1 MNKEKYYFYVSGF
14 ISLSLFF
21 FFLIISLYML
31 VSTDKTHIFAIK
43 KDNFISV
50 SIEIPEIMTRSIKKN
65 KPKEVVEKTI
75 TPIKSKDINIDNLFN
90 DVWTKSIKKSKRVEE
105 KVNNNNNRRLQE
117 IQKKISKS
125 NENKVKLISKKINT
139 NDVLKV
145 SDKTVKTSTAHE
157 VNEYLAKIQALVY
170 EHFFPPQNTQGNSVK
185 AIIELSS
192 LGKMYDFRILTYSS
206 NSELNKECDK
216 IKKRLIN
223 IIFPKKPS
231 SSFGPYTIIL
241 KSKE

>member
-1 MNKEKYYFYVSGF
+1 MNKEKYYFYISGF

-21 FFLIISLYML
+21 FFLLISLYML
-31 VSTDKTHIFAIK
+31 VSTDKTNVFAIK

-65 KPKEVVEKTI
+65 KPKEVVEKTV

-90 DVWTKSIKKSKRVEE
+90 DVWTKSIKKPKQIEK
-105 KVNNNNNRRLQE
+105 KVNNNKRLHE
-117 IQKKISKS
+117 IQKKINKS
-125 NENKVKLISKKINT
+125 NENKVELISKKINT

-170 EHFFPPQNTQGNSVK
+170 EHFYPPQNTQGNSVK
-185 AIIELSS
+185 AILELSS

-206 NSELNKECDK
+206 NSELNKECNK
-216 IKKRLIN
+216 IKDRLIN
-223 IIFPKKPS
+223 IIFPKNPS
-231 SSFGPYTIIL
+231 NSFGPYTIIL
-241 KSKE
+241 RSKE